1 MADARTLTAP
11 GPDGHERQVR
21 LSSPDKIVWPA
32 TESRAAVTKSDLCD
46 YLSAVAGPILAGL
59 VDRPV
64 TLQRVRGGIEGEE
77 FYSKNPPK
85 GVPEWSRTTPVTYPS
100 GRSHPQLVVDDE
112 ATLLWTA
119 QMGTVTWHPWPVRT
133 SDNDHPDE
141 LRIDLDPQPGRAFA
155 DVVEAARGL
164 REVMTEV
171 GLQPYVKTTGSR
183 GVHVFAPIEPRLEF
197 LEVRHAVIGLARE
210 LERRMP
216 DLVTTAWWKE
226 ERGERIFVDFNQ
238 ATRDRTL
245 AAAWS
250 PRILPGAPVSVPL
263 TWSQLGDVGPGEL
276 TVGTVPQWLAEH
288 GDPWAGMHDEPGVI
302 DGAYALWEA
311 DLERGLGELNFP
323 PDHPKMPGEPPRV
336 QPSKKVAEHW
346 DEEGNRVEPEPRR
359 SQRRGAD

>member
-1 MADARTLTAP
+1 MADALTLAAP
-11 GPDGHERQVR
+11 GPDGQARSVR
-21 LSSPDKIVWPA
+21 LSSPDKVVWPA
-32 TESRAAVTKSDLCD
+32 TDRGAAITKADLTA
-46 YLSAVAGPILAGL
+46 YLEAVAEPMLRGL
-59 VDRPV
+59 TDRPV

-100 GRSHPQLVVDDE
+100 GRSHAQLVVDDL

-133 SDNDHPDE
+133 GDNDHPDE
-141 LRIDLDPQPGRAFA
+141 LRIDLDPQPGRAYR

-164 REVMTEV
+164 REVMEEV
-171 GLQPYVKTTGSR
+171 GLTPYVKTTGSR
-183 GVHVFAPIEPRLEF
+183 GVHVFAPVVPHLEF
-197 LEVRHAVIGLARE
+197 LEVRHAVIGIARE

-226 ERGERIFVDFNQ
+226 ERGDRVFVDFNQ

-250 PRILPGAPVSVPL
+250 PRILPGAPVSVPV
-263 TWSQLGDVGPGEL
+263 TWEQLGEVGPADL
-276 TVGTVPQWLAEH
+276 TVHTVPDWLGEH
-288 GDPWAGMHDEPGVI
+288 GDPWSGMHDDPGMT
-302 DGAYALWEA
+302 DRAHALWEA

-336 QPSKKVAEHW
+336 QPSKMVAEHW
-346 DEEGNRVEPEPRR
+346 DEEGNRVDPPAQARR
-359 SQRRGAD
+359 QRN